1 MAVILFFKLFNS
13 VFFIETI
20 NTAIGS
26 NEALFASI
34 EWVTIGTGINLNV
47 FSCAVGFEFATTGDA
62 CHFYFVN
69 LWVNV
74 FFHKSLTPS
83 ALGLKWLLKKVAR

>member
-1 MAVILFFKLFNS
+1 MNKKTVVLTVILFNLLLNS
-13 VFFIETI
+13 VFLIETI
-20 NTAIGS
+20 NTAISS
-26 NEALFASI
+26 NETLFAGV
-34 EWVTIGTGINLNV
+34 EWVTVGTGINLNV

-74 FFHKSLTPS
+74 FFHNT
-83 ALGLKWLLKKVAR
+83 